1 MNPKISVIVPCYN
14 QAIYLDEC
22 LKSVMN
28 QAHINWECII
38 VNDGSTDNTE
48 EVAKKW
54 AEKDSRFHYIYKK
67 NGGLSSAR
75 NAGLEKASG
84 EYIQFLDSDDMIH
97 PEKFSESLSHGTTYP
112 LMVSQFTIYK
122 NQTHYP
128 GYNRVE
134 QNFLTFEGIVF
145 GWDLKF
151 SIPIHCA
158 LISSKLLEGFL
169 FDTTLT
175 SCEDW
180 LMWIYITKDNPK
192 ALIVDEPL
200 AHYRKEDNHSTMSSD
215 LYKILHQRIKILPM
229 LKKLYGDDVHDRLAY
244 HIIEVR
250 SSQFI
255 QMRNEFNKITGGRFI
270 SGYLALKKYYYKLFQ
285 KKTEKHPQ

>member
-14 QAIYLDEC
+14 QAVYLDEC
-22 LKSVMN
+22 LQSVLD
-28 QAHINWECII
+28 QTFQDWECII
-38 VNDGSTDNTE
+38 VNDGSTDQTE
-48 EVAKKW
+48 ETAIKW
-54 AEKDSRFHYIYKK
+54 TEKDKRFTYISKK

-97 PEKFSESLSHGTTYP
+97 REKFSKSLSGTKEYP
-112 LMVSQFTIYK
+112 LAVSQFTIYK
-122 NQTHYP
+122 NHTQHP

-134 QNFLTFEGIVF
+134 QNFLSFEGIVL

-158 LISSKLLEGFL
+158 LISRKLLEGFR
-169 FDTTLT
+169 FDITLK

-180 LMWIYITKDNPK
+180 LMWIYITQNNPEVL
-192 ALIVDEPL
+192 LISEPL
-200 AHYRKEDNHSTMSSD
+200 AHYRKEDNNSSMSSD
-215 LYKILHQRIKILPM
+215 LYKILQQRIKIFPI
-229 LKKLYGDDVHDRLAY
+229 LKKLYGDEIHDKLVY

-250 SSQFI
+250 STQFI
-255 QMRNEFNKITGGRFI
+255 QQRSEFNKITGGKAI
-270 SGYLALKKYYYKLFQ
+270 SSYLALKRYYYNLFQ
-285 KKTEKHPQ
+285 KKNKK

>member
-1 MNPKISVIVPCYN
+1 MSPLISVIVPCYN

-22 LKSVMN
+22 LQSVWD
-28 QAHINWECII
+28 QTYTNWQCII
-38 VNDGSTDNTE
+38 VNDGSTDHTE
-48 EVAKKW
+48 KTAKKW
-54 AEKDSRFHYIYKK
+54 IEKDSRFIYVYKK

-84 EYIQFLDSDDMIH
+84 DYIQFLDSDDTIH
-97 PEKFSESLSHGTTYP
+97 SEKFTKSLSSGTEYS

-128 GYNRVE
+128 GYNRVK
-134 QNFLTFEGIVF
+134 QDFLTFEGIVF

-151 SIPIHCA
+151 SIPIHCS
-158 LISSKLLEGFL
+158 LISKNLLDGFL
-169 FDTTLT
+169 FDTSLT

-180 LMWIYITKDNPK
+180 LMWIYVMKDHPK
-192 ALIVDEPL
+192 VLLLEEPL
-200 AHYRKEDNHSTMSSD
+200 AHYRKEDSNNSMSSD
-215 LYKILHQRIKILPM
+215 LHKILHQRIKILPI
-229 LKKLYGDDVHDRLAY
+229 LKKLYGDDLHDRLAY

-255 QMRNEFNKITGGRFI
+255 QMRNEFNKVTGGKVI

-285 KKTEKHPQ
+285 KK

>member
-1 MNPKISVIVPCYN
+1 MLPLISVIVPCYN

-22 LKSVMN
+22 LQSVLE
-28 QAHINWECII
+28 QTYTNWQCIV
-38 VNDGSTDNTE
+38 VNDGSTDHTE
-48 EVAKKW
+48 ETAKKW
-54 AEKDSRFHYIYKK
+54 IEKDSRFLYVYKK

-84 EYIQFLDSDDMIH
+84 AYIQFLDSDDTIH
-97 PEKFSESLSHGTTYP
+97 PEKFTKSLSSETEYP

-122 NQTHYP
+122 NQAHYP
-128 GYNRVE
+128 GYNSIKQE
-134 QNFLTFEGIVF
+134 FLRFEGIVF

-158 LISSKLLEGFL
+158 LISRNLLDGFL
-169 FDTTLT
+169 FDTSLT

-180 LMWIYITKDNPK
+180 LMWIYIMKGHPK
-192 ALIVDEPL
+192 VFLVDEPL
-200 AHYRKEDNHSTMSSD
+200 AHYRKEDSNNSMSSD
-215 LYKILHQRIKILPM
+215 LHKILHQRIKILPI
-229 LKKLYGDDVHDRLAY
+229 LKKLYGDDLHDRLVY

-255 QMRNEFNKITGGRFI
+255 QMRNEFNKVTGGKVI
-270 SGYLALKKYYYKLFQ
+270 SGYLAFKKYYYKLFQ
-285 KKTEKHPQ
+285 KK